1 MDEGAASRNSNDVLV
16 LRPQLKTL
24 EEHVVITNK
33 SVLKAEKERDNLQKE
48 LELNRSADAGEESTH
63 S

>member
-16 LRPQLKTL
+16 LRPQLKSL

-33 SVLKAEKERDNLQKE
+33 SVLKAEKERDKLQKE
-48 LELNRSADAGEESTH
+48 LELIEVQLQGK
-63 S
+63 